1 MDDHDGLTIPE
12 RIDALE
18 RAVAKARREMSVASF
33 EYLAVMTIGN
43 IAQFAAVQ
51 RRLNALGEIVDAAVL
66 EIARLLVEQRRV
78 GQEAQ

>member
-18 RAVAKARREMSVASF
+18 RKVAKARREMSVASF

-66 EIARLLVEQRRV
+66 EIARLLVEQRRD